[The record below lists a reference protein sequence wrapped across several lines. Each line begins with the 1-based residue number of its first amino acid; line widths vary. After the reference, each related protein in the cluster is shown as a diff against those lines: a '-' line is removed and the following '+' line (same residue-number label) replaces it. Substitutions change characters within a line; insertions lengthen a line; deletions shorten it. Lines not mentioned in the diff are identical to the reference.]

1 MNKNLKF
8 IIYCVCF
15 VAFILLAVWG
25 YDYLSNNYYDSD
37 TNQDNIQNSGD
48 ADLTEISEDSELN
61 NSENQEQNDEH
72 NQDSDVDSSV
82 KAIDFEVLN
91 RDGEVV
97 KLSDFYGKPIVVNFW
112 ATWCGPCSVELPD
125 FEEAYKKYAGEVEF
139 LMVNLTDGY
148 SDTISSVE
156 KFVADNDYDFP
167 VYFDTTYSASDAYEV
182 YSIPQTIFID
192 KDANIVASYIGTI
205 NENVLESN
213 ILQIDKK

>member
-25 YDYLSNNYYDSD
+25 YDYLSNNYYNSD
-37 TNQDNIQNSGD
+37 ANQDNIQNSGD
-48 ADLTEISEDSELN
+48 ADFVEYSGDGEANDN
-61 NSENQEQNDEH
+61 NTDGNDAT
-72 NQDSDVDSSV
+72 V

-91 RDGEVV
+91 REGKVV

-112 ATWCGPCSVELPD
+112 ATWCGPCKVELPD
-125 FEEAYKKYAGEVEF
+125 FEEAYRTYGDEVEF

-148 SDTISSVE
+148 SDTVSSVE
-156 KFVADNDYDFP
+156 KFVKDNDYDFP
-167 VYFDTTYSASDAYEV
+167 VYFDTQYSASDAYGV
-182 YSIPQTIFID
+182 YSIPQTVFID

-205 NENVLESN
+205 NAN
-213 ILQIDKK
+213 ILEKNILLIDKKG